1 MTCSEFRQWFQDHE
15 SDEITDSIQAHLA
28 ECDKCLQIY
37 ELDQRLET
45 KLKSNFEQLEV
56 PERLQKRL
64 QQNMAGRSRWIVQ
77 PHLLRKIAAP
87 ALAIAAMLVLF
98 LFPMASENS
107 SFASMDELGQLAISD
122 HLNHGIQGC
131 TSEAILDLPAWSQ
144 KELGYKVNAPELSEG
159 AKLLAAA
166 VCRLGDCDTVHLMY
180 SRGLERFSVFV
191 FPEKE
196 AGFKL
201 ASGRSYSL
209 DFGNHQVTL
218 WQSGEQIQAMVI

>member
-1 MTCSEFRQWFQDHE
+1 MICSEFRQWFQDHE
-15 SDEITDSIQAHLA
+15 SDEITKTVQAHLA

-45 KLKSNFEQLEV
+45 KLKTNFEQLEV

-77 PHLLRKIAAP
+77 PHLLRKVVTP
-87 ALAIAAMLVLF
+87 ALAVAAMLALF
-98 LFPMASENS
+98 LFPLASDNS
-107 SFASMDELGQLAISD
+107 SFASMDELGQLAIGD

-144 KELGYKVNAPELSEG
+144 SELGYKIKAPELPDDV
-159 AKLLAAA
+159 KLLAAA

-180 SRGLERFSVFV
+180 SRGAERFSVFV
-191 FPEKE
+191 FPEEE
-196 AGFKL
+196 ARFRL
-201 ASGRSYSL
+201 AAGRSYSL

>member
-1 MTCSEFRQWFQDHE
+1 MTCSEFREWFQDHE
-15 SDEITDSIQAHLA
+15 SDEITDSIQAHLT

-45 KLKSNFEQLEV
+45 KLKNNFEQLEV

-98 LFPMASENS
+98 LFPMASDNS

-122 HLNHGIQGC
+122 HLNHGIEGC

-144 KELGYKVNAPELSEG
+144 KELGYKVNTPELPEG
-159 AKLLAAA
+159 AKLLAVA
-166 VCRLGDCDTVHLMY
+166 VCRLGDCDTAHLMY
-180 SRGLERFSVFV
+180 SRGTERFSVFV

-196 AGFKL
+196 AGFRL
-201 ASGRSYSL
+201 AAGRSYSL

>member
-15 SDEITDSIQAHLA
+15 SDEITEAVRKHLA
-28 ECDKCLQIY
+28 QCSKCQQIF
-37 ELDQRLET
+37 ELDQKLDERL
-45 KLKSNFEQLEV
+45 KDNFEQLEV

-64 QQNMAGRSRWIVQ
+64 EQNMAGRSRWIMQ

-87 ALAIAAMLVLF
+87 ALAMAAMLVLF
-98 LFPMASENS
+98 LFPMVSENS

-131 TSEAILDLPAWSQ
+131 TSEAILDLPAWSN
-144 KELGYKVNAPELSEG
+144 KEVGYKVEEPELPEG

-166 VCRLGDCDTVHLMY
+166 ICRLGDCDTVHLMY
-180 SRGLERFSVFV
+180 SRGKERFSVFI

-196 AGFKL
+196 AGFRL
-201 ASGRSYSL
+201 ATGRSYSL

-218 WQSGEQIQAMVI
+218 WQTGEQIQAMVI